1 MAELFGRERVLEL
14 MTEILSTL
22 QEYERETDNMVNAE
36 IEVLQEALIARNE
49 LIDTLE
55 DLKAELQSVVEC
67 ESPEEQTLL
76 KTLINGSFVKVEL
89 DDLHKKIQLAQRNIT
104 AAKQR
109 IVDKDKVI
117 SEQFK
122 ERRTDSRRELEQLK
136 ATKQKIGYYNSAVVG
151 RATGQ
156 SLNKNL

>member
-1 MAELFGRERVLEL
+1 MAELFVCTKVIEL
-14 MTEILSTL
+14 MTKILQTL
-22 QEYERETDNMVNAE
+22 QEYEKQTDNMVNADIE
-36 IEVLQEALIARNE
+36 ILQEALIARNE

-55 DLKAELQSVVEC
+55 DLKEELKTAVEC
-67 ESPEEQTLL
+67 EAPEEQKLL
-76 KTLINGSFVKVEL
+76 NGSYVNVEL
-89 DDLHKKIQLAQRNIT
+89 DEQHNQIRLLQRNIT
-104 AAKQR
+104 VTKQR

-117 SEQFK
+117 SGQFK

-136 ATKQKIGYYNSAVVG
+136 QTKQKIGYYNSATVG

>member
-1 MAELFGRERVLEL
+1 MAELFGCERVN
-14 MTEILSTL
+14 EIMAEMLSTL
-22 QEYERETDNMVNAE
+22 QDYEKQTDNMVNAE

-49 LIDTLE
+49 YIETLE
-55 DLKAELQSVVEC
+55 DLKEDLRSVVEC
-67 ESPEEQTLL
+67 ESPEEQALL
-76 KTLINGSFVKVEL
+76 KALINGSFVNVQL
-89 DDLHKKIQLAQRNIT
+89 DDQHKKLQLLQRNIT
-104 AAKQR
+104 ATKQR

-117 SEQFK
+117 SDQFK

>member
-1 MAELFGRERVLEL
+1 MEELFGCAKVNEIMGR
-14 MTEILSTL
+14 ILSTL
-22 QEYERETDNMVNAE
+22 QEYEKATDNMVNAE
-36 IEVLQEALIARNE
+36 IEILQEALIVRNE

-55 DLKAELQSVVEC
+55 DLKQELQSVVEC
-67 ESPEEQTLL
+67 EEPEEQSLL
-76 KTLINGSFVKVEL
+76 KALINGSFVNVEL
-89 DDLHKKIQLAQRNIT
+89 DELHKKLQMIQRNIT
-104 AAKQR
+104 STKMR

-117 SEQFK
+117 SGQFK

-136 ATKQKIGYYNSAVVG
+136 QTKQKIGYYNSAVVG

>member
-1 MAELFGRERVLEL
+1 MAELFGSERVSEL

-22 QEYERETDNMVNAE
+22 QEYENETDNMVNAD
-36 IEVLQEALIARNE
+36 IEVLQNALIARNE

-67 ESPEEQTLL
+67 ESPEEQALL

-89 DDLHKKIQLAQRNIT
+89 DELHKKIQLLQRSIT
-104 AAKQR
+104 ATKQR

-136 ATKQKIGYYNSAVVG
+136 ATKQKIGYYNSATVG
-151 RATGQ
+151 RASGQ

>member
-1 MAELFGRERVLEL
+1 MAELFVCTKVIEL
-14 MTEILSTL
+14 MTKILQTL
-22 QEYERETDNMVNAE
+22 QEYEKQTDNMVNADIE
-36 IEVLQEALIARNE
+36 ILQEALIARNE

-55 DLKAELQSVVEC
+55 DLKEELKTAVEC
-67 ESPEEQTLL
+67 EAPEEQKLL
-76 KTLINGSFVKVEL
+76 NHLINGSYVNVEL
-89 DDLHKKIQLAQRNIT
+89 DEQHNQIRLLQRNIT
-104 AAKQR
+104 VTKQR

-117 SEQFK
+117 SGQFK

-136 ATKQKIGYYNSAVVG
+136 QTKQKIGYYNSATVG

>member
-1 MAELFGRERVLEL
+1 MAELFGCAQAIEL
-14 MTEILSTL
+14 MGKILSTL
-22 QEYERETDNMVNAE
+22 QEYEKETDNMINAE
-36 IEVLQEALIARNE
+36 IEILQEALIARNE
-49 LIDTLE
+49 LIETLE
-55 DLKAELQSVVEC
+55 DLKGDLETVVEC
-67 ESPEEQTLL
+67 EAPEEQALL
-76 KTLINGSFVKVEL
+76 RSLINGSFVKIEL
-89 DDLHKKIQLAQRNIT
+89 DEQHKKLQLLQRNIT
-104 AAKQR
+104 ATKQR

-136 ATKQKIGYYNSAVVG
+136 QTKQKIGYYNSAVVG

>member
-1 MAELFGRERVLEL
+1 MAELFGCTKVNEI
-14 MTEILSTL
+14 MGQILSTL
-22 QEYERETDNMVNAE
+22 QEYEKETDNMVNAE
-36 IEVLQEALIARNE
+36 IEILQEALIARNE

-55 DLKAELQSVVEC
+55 DLKEELQSVVEC
-67 ESPEEQTLL
+67 EAPEEQALL
-76 KTLINGSFVKVEL
+76 KALINGSFVNVEL
-89 DDLHKKIQLAQRNIT
+89 DELHKRLQMIQRNIT
-104 AAKQR
+104 ATKQR

-117 SEQFK
+117 SGQFK

-136 ATKQKIGYYNSAVVG
+136 QTKQKIGYYNSAVVG

>member
-1 MAELFGRERVLEL
+1 MAELFGCERVNEL
-14 MTEILSTL
+14 MTEMLSTL
-22 QEYERETDNMVNAE
+22 QDYEKQTDNMVNAD

-49 LIDTLE
+49 YIDTLE
-55 DLKAELQSVVEC
+55 DLKADLKSVVEC
-67 ESPEEQTLL
+67 ESPEEQALL
-76 KTLINGSFVKVEL
+76 NALINGSFVKVPL
-89 DDLHKKIQLAQRNIT
+89 DDAHKKLQMLQRSIT
-104 AAKQR
+104 VTKQR

-156 SLNKNL
+156 SLNKNS

>member
-1 MAELFGRERVLEL
+1 MAELFGCAKINEI
-14 MTEILSTL
+14 MTRILSTL
-22 QEYERETDNMVNAE
+22 QEYEKATDNMVNAE
-36 IEVLQEALIARNE
+36 IEILQEALIARNE

-55 DLKAELQSVVEC
+55 DLKQELQSVVEC
-67 ESPEEQTLL
+67 EEPEEQSLL
-76 KTLINGSFVKVEL
+76 KALINGSFVNVEL
-89 DDLHKKIQLAQRNIT
+89 DELHKKLQMIQRNIT
-104 AAKQR
+104 STKQR

-117 SEQFK
+117 SGQFK

-136 ATKQKIGYYNSAVVG
+136 QTKQKIGYYNSAVVG